1 MSRPTAGAA
10 MGGGRAFVDATGT
23 PVPLREPVVRV
34 VATDPRVGELLLEL
48 GAQLVG
54 CAGTLDG
61 VDPVGEDRSPDPEA
75 VRALRPD
82 AIVTGT
88 AGGRYDLADPALLGR
103 LRDIAPTVAV
113 DLGRRAA
120 SAADLRALLG
130 PVQPP
135 PMRSRG
141 RHEE

>member
-1 MSRPTAGAA
+1 
-10 MGGGRAFVDATGT
+10 
-23 PVPLREPVVRV
+23 VPLRGPSCGWWRPTPGWGSCCWSW
-34 VATDPRVGELLLEL
+34 APSW
-48 GAQLVG
+48 VG
-54 CAGTLDG
+54 CAGALDG
-61 VDPVGEDRSPDPEA
+61 VDAVGDDRSPDPQA

-88 AGGRYDLADPALLGR
+88 ADGRYDLADPALLGR

-130 PVQPP
+130 SVQPP
-135 PMRSRG
+135 PLRSRG
-141 RHEE
+141 RHED